1 MAIKGKEEEEEKE
14 EVKGKEQ
21 EKEEEG
27 LVMMYYENISKPT
40 KLHAIAW
47 LPSSW
52 QMQIPILWT
61 EMIKSP
67 ESKWKTVP
75 FPSLV

>member
-14 EVKGKEQ
+14 AVKGKEQ

-27 LVMMYYENISKPT
+27 LVIMYYENISKPR

-47 LPSSW
+47 LSS
-52 QMQIPILWT
+52 
-61 EMIKSP
+61 S
-67 ESKWKTVP
+67 
-75 FPSLV
+75 